1 MQGNKLKKFFI
12 AICVLLAL
20 IIAVLIVYPHIEFRK
35 NNKLYVCSFSD
46 DFSEF
51 EENASYNELYFYNE
65 QRDISIKTFDV
76 KNFFCFYLFTFE
88 YEEGD
93 MRETQFILE
102 EKFIDY
108 WLKNAEITENP
119 DNIDIGKLIEG
130 KKAIVGN
137 TRYYTDEEKSCI
149 FYELDGEYG
158 ELYVFQSEGLTVIQ
172 VGSPDES
179 PKYIAYGEF

>member
-1 MQGNKLKKFFI
+1 MQGNKFKKLIVALSVFL
-12 AICVLLAL
+12 VLIL
-20 IIAVLIVYPHIEFRK
+20 AVLIVYPRVEFRK

-119 DNIDIGKLIEG
+119 DNIDIAKLIEG
-130 KKAIVGN
+130 KEAVVGN
-137 TRYYTDEEKSCI
+137 TRYSGNDYNNCI
-149 FYELDGEYG
+149 FYELDGKEN
-158 ELYVFQSEGLTVIQ
+158 ELYVFESEGLTVIQ

-179 PKYIAYGEF
+179 PKYIAYK

>member
-51 EENASYNELYFYNE
+51 EENASYNEIFFYNE
-65 QRDISIKTFDV
+65 KRDISIKTFDV
-76 KNFFCFYLFTFE
+76 KNFLFFYLFTFE

-93 MRETQFILE
+93 LRKTQFVLAE
-102 EKFIDY
+102 EFIDY
-108 WLKNAEITENP
+108 WIKNAEITSN
-119 DNIDIGKLIEG
+119 DSGIDIAKLIEG
-130 KKAIVGN
+130 KEAVVGN
-137 TRYYTDEEKSCI
+137 TRYLGNGYTNGI
-149 FYELDGEYG
+149 FYKLDGDCG
-158 ELYVFQSEGLTVIQ
+158 ELYVFESEGLTVIQ

-179 PKYIAYGEF
+179 PKYIAYR